1 MPPTVPTASLFTSP
15 TSTDALPMADFSD
28 ILANIGERLVY
39 IPTEPLLFS
48 SGTFWA
54 LFLVFLP
61 AFCLLRRRLW
71 LMVSFTVLF
80 SLYFYYKCSGL
91 FVAMLAATSLVD
103 WLLSRA
109 IARPGASRALRRLC
123 LTASLVTSLG
133 ILAYFKYANFFLW
146 NINALVAGNFQ
157 PLDLIL
163 PVGISF
169 YTFQSVSYI
178 VDVYKGRVAPTP
190 TWLEYAFFLAYF
202 PALVAGPI
210 VRADYFLPQIR
221 QNRTASRTEVYMGLW
236 LIILGVVKKAIIADY
251 IAQYNDLIFQTPG
264 GYSGFETLMGIIGY
278 TMQIYC
284 DFSGYSD
291 MAIGFSLIMGFKLA
305 KNFNFPYKSQNLTDF
320 WRRWHISLSTWLRD
334 YIYIPLGGNRHGTAR
349 TYLNN
354 FATMLIG
361 GLWHG
366 AAWKFVFW
374 GAMHGA
380 GLAVHKASKPW
391 LGRLGDSWPVRAAS
405 WLVTM
410 VFVALLWVFFRA
422 DNWHDSWTVIRTV
435 ADGGYT
441 AAGIAAFA
449 SARMLW
455 LILMAVIIISHC
467 LPTGFWDK
475 AAAAFV
481 RAPWLAKL
489 IVFIIVVQLVLELRG
504 ESVAPFIYFQF

>member
-1 MPPTVPTASLFTSP
+1 MTAI
-15 TSTDALPMADFSD
+15 TDIFH
-28 ILANIGERLVY
+28 NIGRMLTY
-39 IPTEPLLFS
+39 DPSGPMLFS

-54 LFLVFLP
+54 LFLVLMP
-61 AFCLLRRRLW
+61 VYGMLRRRFW
-71 LMVSFTVLF
+71 QMVVFVVAFSFF
-80 SLYFYYKCSGL
+80 FYYKSSGI
-91 FVAMLAATSLVD
+91 FVCLLGATSAVD
-103 WLLSRA
+103 WLLSKA
-109 IARPGASRALRRLC
+109 IARPGASRRVRRLC
-123 LTASLVTSLG
+123 VAASLLTSLG

-146 NINALVAGNFQ
+146 NINAMAGSNFQ
-157 PLDLIL
+157 PLDLVL

-178 VDVYKGRVAPTP
+178 IDVYKGRVAPTA
-190 TWLEYAFFLAYF
+190 TWLEYAFFLSFF

-221 QNRTASRTEVYMGLW
+221 ENRHATRSEVYTGLW

-291 MAIGFSLIMGFKLA
+291 MAIGIALIMGFKLA
-305 KNFNFPYKSQNLTDF
+305 KNFDFPYKARNLTDF

-334 YIYIPLGGNRHGTAR
+334 YIYIPLGGNRKGTAR

-380 GLAVHKASKPW
+380 GLAVHKASKPV
-391 LGRLGDSWPVRAAS
+391 LGRIGDSWPVRAAS

-410 VFVALLWVFFRA
+410 TFVALLWVFFRA
-422 DNWHDSWTVIRTV
+422 DSWADSWTVVSSVFR
-435 ADGGYT
+435 DFS
-441 AAGIAAFA
+441 AAYIPAFA
-449 SARMLW
+449 AARSLW
-455 LILMAVIIISHC
+455 LILMLVIVVSHC
-467 LPTGFWDK
+467 LPTRFWES
-475 AAAAFV
+475 AQAWFV
-481 RAPWLAKL
+481 RSPWIVKL
-489 IVFIIVVQLVLELRG
+489 LIFIVVVQLVIELRT
-504 ESVAPFIYFQF
+504 ESVSPFIYFQS